1 MKDFVTG
8 TPVRDF
14 NVNVGTS
21 IPNTIFEEI
30 EAIAAL
36 ECQGRAHVLRQLL
49 LRGLA
54 AYREDNLLQEQ
65 KNSTVWTSRSSASR
79 RNGEPFPVE

>member
-1 MKDFVTG
+1 MKNFVTG

-36 ECQGRAHVLRQLL
+36 ERQGRAHVLRQLL
-49 LRGLA
+49 LRGLE
-54 AYREDNLLQEQ
+54 AYREDNLLEEQ
-65 KNSTVWTSRSSASR
+65 KNSTGWTARSSVSLR
-79 RNGEPFPVE
+79 KGEPIPVE